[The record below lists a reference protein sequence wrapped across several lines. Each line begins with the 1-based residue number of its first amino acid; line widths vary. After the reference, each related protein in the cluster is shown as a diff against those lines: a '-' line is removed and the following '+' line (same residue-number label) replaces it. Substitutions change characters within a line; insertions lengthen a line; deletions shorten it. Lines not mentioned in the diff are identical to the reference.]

1 MERPRGRMLIYWGC
15 GERARPGQ
23 PVVVDFASL
32 TAGKVPPAFTNMN
45 LHGMNPPSPARFP
58 TYGEWPNQLSKTR
71 IPAGGSLVG
80 DHVIRG
86 NYSPEIR
93 FALAPGQDFL
103 APVILTQNVPSPSG
117 SVPLVWRPVPGSR
130 AWFLTAMG
138 AGANGDMVIW
148 SSSEKQV
155 LGMGLDYLA
164 QDEIARMVTQRIVL
178 PGTADRCTVPAEVAG
193 AARQGML
200 TVTAFGGEA
209 NFSQPA
215 RPARAPA
222 SWRPDWIV
230 KLRTK
235 STHMGLLG
243 MTMPGMD
250 DEEMDDRDEA
260 RPRTKKEKLR
270 RGLGKIFGQ

>member
-1 MERPRGRMLIYWGC
+1 
-15 GERARPGQ
+15 
-23 PVVVDFASL
+23 
-32 TAGKVPPAFTNMN
+32 
-45 LHGMNPPSPARFP
+45 
-58 TYGEWPNQLSKTR
+58 
-71 IPAGGSLVG
+71 
-80 DHVIRG
+80 
-86 NYSPEIR
+86 
-93 FALAPGQDFL
+93 
-103 APVILTQNVPSPSG
+103 
-117 SVPLVWRPVPGSR
+117 
-130 AWFLTAMG
+130 
-138 AGANGDMVIW
+138 
-148 SSSEKQV
+148 
-155 LGMGLDYLA
+155 MGLDYLA
-164 QDEIARMVTQRIVL
+164 QDEIARTVTQRIVL